1 MDSVTVGDARKN
13 LAELLNRV
21 AYGKERV
28 IVTRHGKE
36 VAAIVPMEELGVIDR
51 LRSVLRSRAVKA
63 ALEDVEVR
71 GGVAWDSLKDD
82 LDL

>member
-51 LRSVLRSRAVKA
+51 LRAVLRSRAVKA
-63 ALEDVEVR
+63 ALVEVAVR
-71 GGVAWDSLKDD
+71 GGLAWDSLKDD

>member
-1 MDSVTVGDARKN
+1 MESVTVGDARKN

-36 VAAIVPMEELGVIDR
+36 VAAIVPIEELGVIER
-51 LRSVLRSRAVKA
+51 LRSVLRSHAVKA
-63 ALEDVEVR
+63 ALEEVELR
-71 GGVAWDSLKDD
+71 GGLVWDSLKDD

>member
-1 MDSVTVGDARKN
+1 MESVTVGDARKN